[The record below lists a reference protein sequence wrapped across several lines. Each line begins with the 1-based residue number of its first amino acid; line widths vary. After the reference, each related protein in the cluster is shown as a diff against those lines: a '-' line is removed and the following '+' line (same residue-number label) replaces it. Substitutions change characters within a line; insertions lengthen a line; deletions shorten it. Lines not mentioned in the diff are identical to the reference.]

1 MKVSFLEYFVGLLLF
16 MYKFYNIK
24 CKLVSFTVAGMG
36 CASSPWRSIIIIII
50 SLILGALL
58 CDWPFMAFGLACNPK
73 CFYVG
78 TLTFIGANSSL

>member
-1 MKVSFLEYFVGLLLF
+1 MGPPLYDLIDVIILHEGFFLEYFVGLLLF

-36 CASSPWRSIIIIII
+36 CASSPWRSIIIII

-58 CDWPFMAFGLACNPK
+58 CD
-73 CFYVG
+73 
-78 TLTFIGANSSL
+78 